1 MMAEAELRHLHLSEL
16 GIWGKAVRI
25 RFGGGYEDVWLQ
37 TIGDR
42 SEAIERGQEAMQ
54 RKLLEFRP
62 GGERAA
68 ALMEGLKLAPP
79 ADLVELALEG
89 ERPRMQ
95 AQVYREMR
103 DPIAPRRDRVAGESR
118 AAYEARAAEHR
129 RRREEVAEARQEQL
143 AARVKARREALLAL
157 PREELAELALPRR
170 IDVEC
175 WNAFAWSCDDWVL
188 FRAVRRADDHA
199 EQYFSDIA
207 EVQGLRP
214 EVKGQLRE
222 RYRELE
228 AGPGDELPKCSAATP
243 SSA

>member
-1 MMAEAELRHLHLSEL
+1 MMAEAELRHLHLSEM

-62 GGERAA
+62 GGERVA

-79 ADLVELALEG
+79 ADLVGLVLEG

-103 DPIAPRRDRVAGESR
+103 DPIAPRRDRVAGEGR
-118 AAYEARAAEHR
+118 AAYEARATEHR
-129 RRREEVAEARQEQL
+129 RRREEVVEARQEQL

-199 EQYFSDIA
+199 EQYFSEIA

-222 RYRELE
+222 SYRELE
-228 AGPGDELPKCSAATP
+228 AGQGDELPKCSAATP